1 MRIIKTVKAMQAEAL
16 KWKRRGIQVGIVPTM
31 GFLHEGHESLIARAR
46 RLVGKKG
53 VVVVSVYVNP
63 TQFGPQEDLAR
74 YPRDLARDQKLC
86 SAASTDVMFVPRDSD
101 IYPGSSEGRF
111 STYVVEERIS
121 TLMEGQSRPTHFRGV
136 TTVVAKLF
144 NIVQPDVAVFGAKD
158 FQQAAIIKRMVKDLN
173 FPVKIVVAPTVRE
186 RDGLAMSSRN
196 KYLEGDLRKQ
206 ALSLW
211 QAIQAAK
218 GTVRTTSQSVESARL
233 KEHLQKFIE
242 QQPDARVD
250 YIEFFDKETL
260 QPIATVT
267 RGTQLAL
274 AVFIGNTRL
283 IDNAEL

>member
-1 MRIIKTVKAMQAEAL
+1 
-16 KWKRRGIQVGIVPTM
+16 M
-31 GFLHEGHESLIARAR
+31 GYLHAGHESLIARAR
-46 RLVGKKG
+46 RLAGKKG
-53 VVVVSVYVNP
+53 IVVVTVYVNP

-74 YPRDLARDQKLC
+74 YPRDLARDEKLC
-86 SAASTDVMFVPRDSD
+86 SAAGSDVMFVPSDSD
-101 IYPGSSEGRF
+101 IYPGLRQRGDVVPRDSVRSQF
-111 STYVVEERIS
+111 STYVIEERIA

-136 TTVVAKLF
+136 STVVAKLF

-218 GTVRTTSQSVESARL
+218 GTVRTTSQPVESARL
-233 KEHLQKFIE
+233 KEHLRKFIE
-242 QQPDARVD
+242 QQPEARVD